1 MIELLSTIFNFVVD
15 IVSLGVSIALDA
27 VELAFSLLG
36 GLLSLLMGLGGFVLA
51 VVLVCVFIKRRKA
64 RKHQQQRIYVDADGE
79 EFVSYYH
86 QQEE

>member
-64 RKHQQQRIYVDADGE
+64 RKRQQQRVYVDADGE